1 MESDVVRLCE
11 RLRQLNDRR
20 AELDHS
26 LLALPEGDD
35 EGEGLWLQLDATLVH
50 ISEVVSSLTEAPSQT
65 SREMAAKADI
75 LALLL
80 TPYLTDPRE
89 TSAEILR
96 LALTVAEEMSISL

>member
-11 RLRQLNDRR
+11 RLRELNDRR

-26 LLALPEGDD
+26 LLALLAGDD
-35 EGEGLWLQLDATLVH
+35 EGEGLWLQLDATLAQ
-50 ISEVVSSLTEAPSQT
+50 ISEAVSSLTKTPSRT
-65 SREMAAKADI
+65 PREMVAKADI
-75 LALLL
+75 LTLLL

-96 LALTVAEEMSISL
+96 LALTVAEEMSTSL